1 MEIPIGEYKLR
12 EWRSG
17 DEAALAKHANN
28 RNTRPDF
35 EGPVSQPVREI

>member
-12 EWRSG
+12 EWRLG

-35 EGPVSQPVREI
+35 KGPVSQPVREI